1 MKTKLI
7 FNRSF
12 LKLFWMNYLAH
23 LFLSGYDEQTMVG
36 NFIADHVKGR
46 DLNRF
51 PDNIRKGIAMHRQI
65 DVFTDT
71 HPKFREAKTV
81 FRPEFGLYS
90 GIIIDFLYDHFLAKN
105 WNLYSDFTLR
115 TFAKRSHAVLLKNFR
130 YLPARVQGFLPFLIQ
145 NRRLESYASVNG
157 IVEALK
163 IMSKYT
169 SLPAKA
175 DFVLYSIE
183 ANYLLFDDNFKKFM
197 FDMIRYVNE
206 KHGME
211 LKNPVFTAL

>member
-1 MKTKLI
+1 
-7 FNRSF
+7 
-12 LKLFWMNYLAH
+12 MNYLAH
-23 LFLSGYDEQTMVG
+23 LFLSGNDEQTMVG
-36 NFIADHVKGR
+36 NFIGDYVKGR

-51 PDNIRKGIAMHRQI
+51 PDNIRMGIAMHRRI

-71 HPKFREAKTV
+71 HPKFREAKTI
-81 FRPEFGLYS
+81 FRSEFGLYS

-115 TFAKRSHAVLLKNFR
+115 TFAKRSHAVLLKNFI

-145 NRRLESYASVNG
+145 NRRLESYASVTG

-175 DFVLYSIE
+175 DFVLYAIE
-183 ANYLLFDDNFKKFM
+183 TNYLFFDDNFKKFM

-211 LKNPVFTAL
+211 IKNPVFEAL